1 MRILIAED
9 ERDLN
14 SILTKKLTADG
25 YSVDACFDGEEA
37 LHCLSVAEYDAVIL
51 DVMMPKMNGV
61 EVLKKLR
68 KEGIRTPVM
77 MLTAKAATGDRIT
90 GFDAGA
96 DDYLPKP
103 FEPDELISRV
113 RAMLRRSG
121 DYKPNILTFGDLSL
135 DPDSGTL
142 SCGEKSVRLS
152 GREFQVME
160 LLMSDPSRVHR
171 QERIFGRVWGL
182 DSDSE
187 INVVWVY
194 MSYLRKK
201 LAALGAN
208 VTIRLNRGVG
218 YVIEVDDRNDKKD

>member
-1 MRILIAED
+1 MRQTGGSF
-9 ERDLN
+9 R
-14 SILTKKLTADG
+14 LTGK
-25 YSVDACFDGEEA
+25 
-37 LHCLSVAEYDAVIL
+37 
-51 DVMMPKMNGV
+51 
-61 EVLKKLR
+61 
-68 KEGIRTPVM
+68 
-77 MLTAKAATGDRIT
+77 
-90 GFDAGA
+90 
-96 DDYLPKP
+96 
-103 FEPDELISRV
+103 
-113 RAMLRRSG
+113 
-121 DYKPNILTFGDLSL
+121 
-135 DPDSGTL
+135 
-142 SCGEKSVRLS
+142 
-152 GREFQVME
+152 EFQVME

>member
-1 MRILIAED
+1 MRILVVED
-9 ERDLN
+9 ERSLARAIVK
-14 SILTKKLTADG
+14 ILEKGYYSAD
-25 YSVDACFDGEEA
+25 SVGNGADALEYLDCGN
-37 LHCLSVAEYDAVIL
+37 YDAVIL
-51 DVMMPKMNGV
+51 DVMMPVMDGITA
-61 EVLKKLR
+61 LKKIR
-68 KEGIRTPVM
+68 ERGNGIPVLV
-77 MLTAKAATGDRIT
+77 LTAKSEVDDKVRGLDS
-90 GFDAGA
+90 GA
-96 DDYLPKP
+96 DDYLTKP
-103 FEPDELISRV
+103 FDAKELLAAI
-113 RAMLRRSG
+113 RAITRPSVGAGAR
-121 DYKPNILTFGDLSL
+121 LTLGNLTLDRTTYELSA
-135 DPDSGTL
+135 PGGSF
-142 SCGEKSVRLS
+142 RLT
-152 GREFQVME
+152 GKEFQVME